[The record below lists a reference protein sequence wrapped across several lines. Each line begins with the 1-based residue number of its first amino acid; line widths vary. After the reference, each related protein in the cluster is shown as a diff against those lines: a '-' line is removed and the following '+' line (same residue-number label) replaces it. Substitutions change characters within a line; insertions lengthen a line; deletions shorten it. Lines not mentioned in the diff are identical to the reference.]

1 MAGEEK
7 LLQGGNMIIEEAN
20 NVDGDAFIEFEVSPA
35 AQNRESL
42 LANTMRVSRQSVAI
56 VE

>member
-1 MAGEEK
+1 
-7 LLQGGNMIIEEAN
+7 MIIEEAN